1 MRRLLTEMMADYF
14 DDHETIRS
22 DRHGLLGTA
31 QTVAKHLP
39 IRPKTSTWQVG
50 RNPRCLLKRY
60 EFTGHDAYSAFLR
73 EVLEHES
80 ETGHVGKLL
89 CEYPSITVSVST
101 HDLDDITE
109 LDKEYAQSCD
119 RIYED
124 VSHYGQGTGL
134 EDV

>member
-1 MRRLLTEMMADYF
+1 MRRILAEMMSDYF
-14 DDHETIRS
+14 DDLDPKSE
-22 DRHGLLGTA
+22 DRLGPLGMGL
-31 QTVAKHLP
+31 TVTKRLP

-60 EFTGHDAYSAFLR
+60 EFRDHSAYSAFLR
-73 EVLEHES
+73 EILDQEA
-80 ETGHVGKLL
+80 ETGHIGKLL
-89 CEYPSITVSVST
+89 CEYPSVTVSVST

-109 LDKEYAQSCD
+109 LDREYAQSCD

-124 VSHYGQGTGL
+124 VSHYGSGSGL